1 MRPAG
6 HGGRHHR
13 RQGGGEKTVN
23 LSLNNNNQT
32 IQKLPSLEKKGC
44 GVQLLNIE
52 ILFEKSSANCKA
64 ILWLF
69 LTNTY
74 FQKVKSSPH
83 VATVELGGTLT
94 RGMMV
99 VDQRVDTILVRFD
112 FDVLKGWHNF
122 GVFWY

>member
-1 MRPAG
+1 M
-6 HGGRHHR
+6 
-13 RQGGGEKTVN
+13 
-23 LSLNNNNQT
+23 
-32 IQKLPSLEKKGC
+32 
-44 GVQLLNIE
+44 
-52 ILFEKSSANCKA
+52 
-64 ILWLF
+64 
-69 LTNTY
+69 TNTY
-74 FQKVKSSPH
+74 FGQVKSSPH